1 MFFDYIVKKVKYME
15 NRVKLLENLIDKLP
29 VLTVIVNSESRV
41 LNFNG
46 SFSNDL
52 FTVDPDFK
60 DQLIGSVL
68 SCVNSLGNPDCCG
81 TSSNCDN
88 CILRSS
94 LNEVKTNGN
103 LVFRKQGPF
112 TFSTKEGSHT
122 LFLQV
127 SAAKLDGYADD
138 TYALFVSDD
147 TNFKKV
153 EERLAENQALL
164 NLVFDYSSD
173 WEVYR
178 DKDKK
183 LIYCSKAVEDIIGY
197 TVEEYMSGKITFRDF
212 IHPDDFDRAMAAIA
226 GSDFMEGKV
235 SYIFKYLHKTGKV
248 VWVNLSAR
256 RVFTEDGKHIGFRL
270 STRDITEN
278 KMMSEKLMAS
288 EEKYRFAE
296 QLALIGHFDLDLR
309 TNLISWSEGMY
320 RIFETNP
327 AETTPDFN
335 TFMGFVH
342 PEDRDMVDTQFRLSL
357 LKREP
362 TELSHRI
369 VLKDG
374 RIKHLKQSYRI
385 LFNEKGNSL
394 LAFGTTKDV
403 THQVEAEKKLI
414 QLIATKDKFF
424 SIISHDLK
432 SPFSILLGMSQ
443 GLMENE
449 DILDDADKKEFIR
462 SIYET
467 SKKTYELLEDL
478 LTWSRT
484 QTGAISFVP
493 ARFSLNPV
501 VSDILQLLETNA
513 EVKGIHL
520 INSIDPE
527 MTVYGD
533 IKMINTVIRN
543 LVSNSVKYTPTGGSV
558 TVDAVIKNGV
568 AEISVTDTGIGMD
581 EKILNS
587 LFKIEATSSRPGT
600 NKEEGT
606 GLGLLLC
613 KEFVGRHNGKI
624 WVESE
629 VGKGSRFVFTV
640 GR

>member
-1 MFFDYIVKKVKYME
+1 ME
-15 NRVKLLENLIDKLP
+15 NRVKLLESLIDKLP
-29 VLTVIVNSESRV
+29 VLTVIVNSEAKV

-46 SFSNDL
+46 SFGNDF
-52 FTVDPDFK
+52 FTVNPDFK
-60 DQLIGSVL
+60 DQLLGSVL
-68 SCVNSLGNPDCCG
+68 SCVNSLGSPESCGNSSKCC
-81 TSSNCDN
+81 D

-94 LNEVKTNGN
+94 LNEVKNNGN

-127 SAAKLDGYADD
+127 SAAKLDGYAED

-178 DKDKK
+178 DKDRK

-197 TVEEYMSGKITFRDF
+197 TVEEYMSGKVTFRDF

-226 GSDFMEGKV
+226 GSDFMEGKM
-235 SYIFKYLHKTGKV
+235 SYIFKYLHKSGKV

-278 KMMSEKLMAS
+278 KLMSEKLMAS

-296 QLALIGHFDLDLR
+296 QLALIGHFDFDIR
-309 TNLISWSEGMY
+309 NNKITWSEGMY
-320 RIFETNP
+320 RIFEANP
-327 AETTPDFN
+327 AEITPN
-335 TFMGFVH
+335 YETLMSYIH
-342 PEDRDMVDTQFRLSL
+342 PEDREMIDTQFQISL

-369 VLKDG
+369 ILKDG

-493 ARFSLNPV
+493 ERFSLSPV
-501 VSDILQLLETNA
+501 VSDVLQLLETNA
-513 EVKGIHL
+513 DVKGIKL
-520 INSIDPE
+520 INKIDPG

-558 TVDAVIKNGV
+558 TVDAGIKGGV
-568 AEISVTDTGIGMD
+568 AEISVADTGIGMD
-581 EKILNS
+581 EKVLNS

-629 VGKGSRFVFTV
+629 VGKGSRFVFTM

>member
-1 MFFDYIVKKVKYME
+1 ME
-15 NRVKLLENLIDKLP
+15 NRVKLLESLIDKLP
-29 VLTVIVNSESRV
+29 VMTVIVNSEAKV

-46 SFSNDL
+46 SFKNDF
-52 FTVDPDFK
+52 FTVDTNIK
-60 DQLIGSVL
+60 DHLLGEIL
-68 SCVNSLGNPDCCG
+68 SCVNCLNEPGRCG
-81 TSSNCDN
+81 YSPNCND
-88 CILRSS
+88 CILRSA
-94 LNEVKTNGN
+94 LNEVKNNGN

-112 TFSTKEGSHT
+112 TFKTKEGTST

-127 SAAKLDGYADD
+127 SAAKLDGYAED
-138 TYALFVSDD
+138 TYALFISDD
-147 TNFKKV
+147 TDFKRV
-153 EERLAENQALL
+153 EERLEENQALL

-178 DKDKK
+178 DKDRK

-212 IHPDDFDRAMAAIA
+212 IHPDDYERAMAAIA

-235 SYIFKYLHKTGKV
+235 SYVFKYLHKSGKV

-256 RVFTEDGKHIGFRL
+256 KVFNSAGKHIGFRL

-278 KMMSEKLMAS
+278 KLMSEKLLAS

-296 QLALIGHFDLDLR
+296 QLALIGHFDFDLR
-309 TNLISWSEGMY
+309 TNKISWSEGMY
-320 RIFETNP
+320 KIFGTNP
-327 AETTPDFN
+327 SEIKPDFDN
-335 TFMGFVH
+335 FMGFVH
-342 PEDRDMVDTQFRLSL
+342 PEDREMVDTQFKLSL
-357 LKREP
+357 LKRESS
-362 TELSHRI
+362 ELSHRI

-374 RIKHLKQSYRI
+374 TVKHLKQSYRI
-385 LFNEKGNSL
+385 LFNEKGHSL

-443 GLMENE
+443 GLLENE

-493 ARFSLNPV
+493 ERFSLSPV
-501 VSDILQLLETNA
+501 VSDVLQLLETNA
-513 EVKGIHL
+513 DVKGIKL
-520 INSIDPE
+520 INNVDPG
-527 MTVYGD
+527 MVIRGD
-533 IKMINTVIRN
+533 IKMINTIIRN

-558 TVDAVIKNGV
+558 TVDAGIKDGM
-568 AEISVTDTGIGMD
+568 AEISVADTGIGMD
-581 EKILNS
+581 EKVLNS

>member
-1 MFFDYIVKKVKYME
+1 ME
-15 NRVKLLENLIDKLP
+15 NRVKLLESLIDKLP
-29 VLTVIVNSESRV
+29 VMTIIVNSEARV

-46 SFSNDL
+46 SFSNDF
-52 FTVDPDFK
+52 FTVDPDYK

-68 SCVNSLGNPDCCG
+68 SCVNSLGNQDNCGGSSKCC
-81 TSSNCDN
+81 D

-94 LNEVKTNGN
+94 LNEVKNTGN

-112 TFSTKEGSHT
+112 TFSTKNGSAT

-127 SAAKLDGYADD
+127 SAAKLDGYDED
-138 TYALFVSDD
+138 TYALFISDD

-153 EERLAENQALL
+153 EEKLSENQALL
-164 NLVFDYSSD
+164 NLIFDYSSD

-178 DKDKK
+178 DQNRN
-183 LIYCSKAVEDIIGY
+183 LVYCSKAVEDIIGY
-197 TVEEYMSGKITFRDF
+197 TVDEYMSGRITFRDF
-212 IHPDDFDRAMAAIA
+212 IHPDDLEKAMTAIE
-226 GSDFMEGKV
+226 GSDFIEGKK
-235 SYIFKYLHKTGKV
+235 SYVFKYIHKSGKV

-256 RVFTEDGKHIGFRL
+256 KVFDSEGKHIGFRL

-278 KMMSEKLMAS
+278 KLMSEKLLAS

-296 QLALIGHFDLDLR
+296 QLALIGHFDYDIR
-309 TNLISWSEGMY
+309 NNKITWSEGMY
-320 RIFETNP
+320 RIFETTPSEISPNY
-327 AETTPDFN
+327 ETL
-335 TFMGFVH
+335 MSYIH
-342 PEDRDMVDTQFRLSL
+342 PEDREMIDTQFQISL

-394 LAFGTTKDV
+394 LAFGTTKDI

-443 GLMENE
+443 GLLENE
-449 DILDDADKKEFIR
+449 DILDDSDKKEFIR

-493 ARFSLNPV
+493 ERFSLSPV
-501 VSDILQLLETNA
+501 VSDVLQLLETNA
-513 EVKGIHL
+513 DVKGIKL
-520 INSIDPE
+520 INKVDPA
-527 MTVYGD
+527 MTVFGD

-543 LVSNSVKYTPTGGSV
+543 LVSNSVKYTPSGGSV
-558 TVDAVIKNGV
+558 TVEAEVKDGM

-581 EKILNS
+581 EKVLNS
-587 LFKIEATSSRPGT
+587 LFRIEATSSRPGT

-613 KEFVGRHNGKI
+613 KEFVGRHSGKI